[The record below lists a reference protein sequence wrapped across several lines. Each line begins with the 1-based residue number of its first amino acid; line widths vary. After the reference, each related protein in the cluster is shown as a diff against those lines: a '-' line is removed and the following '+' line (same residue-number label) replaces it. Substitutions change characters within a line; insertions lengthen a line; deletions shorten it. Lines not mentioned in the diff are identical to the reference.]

1 MTNNEISKIKDKKEK
16 LAMLRK
22 EIIGASIQETKER
35 NISIRKE
42 VLEVLEED
50 GFNLNEQGTQY
61 LASLITIFYH
71 ERKMYRRKDIEDKSY
86 WNLDNWSNEHYGML
100 GNEKERVVNAILSSI
115 GKNEIESGP
124 IDDLV
129 YDIADSMIHRY
140 NRDDERRERYT
151 KLLSK

>member
-35 NISIRKE
+35 NINIRKE

-86 WNLDNWSNEHYGML
+86 WNLDDWSNEHYGML

>member
-35 NISIRKE
+35 NINIRKE

-50 GFNLNEQGTQY
+50 GFNLNQQGTQY

-86 WNLDNWSNEHYGML
+86 WNLDDWFNEHYGML

>member
-1 MTNNEISKIKDKKEK
+1 MTNNEISQIKDKREQIC
-16 LAMLRK
+16 MFRK
-22 EIIGASIQETKER
+22 EVIGASIQETKER
-35 NISIRKE
+35 NINIRKE

-86 WNLDNWSNEHYGML
+86 WNLDDWSNEHYGML

-124 IDDLV
+124 SDDLV

>member
-35 NISIRKE
+35 NINIRKE

-86 WNLDNWSNEHYGML
+86 WNLDDWFNEHYGML

>member
-35 NISIRKE
+35 NINIRKE

-86 WNLDNWSNEHYGML
+86 WNLDDWSNEHYGML

-140 NRDDERRERYT
+140 NRDDVRRERYT

>member
-1 MTNNEISKIKDKKEK
+1 MTNNEISQIKDKREQIC
-16 LAMLRK
+16 MLRK
-22 EIIGASIQETKER
+22 EVIGASIQETKER
-35 NISIRKE
+35 NINIRKE

-86 WNLDNWSNEHYGML
+86 WNLDNWSNEHFGML

-129 YDIADSMIHRY
+129 YDIADSMIYRY

>member
-86 WNLDNWSNEHYGML
+86 WNLDDWSNEHYGML
-100 GNEKERVVNAILSSI
+100 GNEKESVVNAILSSI

-129 YDIADSMIHRY
+129 YDIADSMIYRY

>member
-35 NISIRKE
+35 NINIRKE

-86 WNLDNWSNEHYGML
+86 WNLDNWSNEHFGML

>member
-35 NISIRKE
+35 NINIRKE

-86 WNLDNWSNEHYGML
+86 WNLDNWSNEHFGML

-140 NRDDERRERYT
+140 NRDDVRRERYT